1 MSTRLTAMGVLLA
14 CFNGACADT
23 LSICSIGRVQ
33 LIQGGRT
40 EGGCPGAVAY
50 KGAAIRDAGGSLDKT
65 RPAPVSAIDQAAMDQ
80 ERMMILRRELSNEL
94 ASLQSLE
101 RAKSVDAAGDER
113 RRREH
118 LANID
123 ALQREMKSR

>member
-1 MSTRLTAMGVLLA
+1 
-14 CFNGACADT
+14 
-23 LSICSIGRVQ
+23 
-33 LIQGGRT
+33 
-40 EGGCPGAVAY
+40 
-50 KGAAIRDAGGSLDKT
+50 LDKT